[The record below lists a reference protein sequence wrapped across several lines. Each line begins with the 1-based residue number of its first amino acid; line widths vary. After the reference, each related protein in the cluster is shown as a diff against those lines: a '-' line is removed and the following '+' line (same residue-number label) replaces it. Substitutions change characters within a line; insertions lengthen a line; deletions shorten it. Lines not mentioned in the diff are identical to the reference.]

1 VNEERTRS
9 PIVPP
14 AAAFSQLPP
23 TRSRPLVVR
32 RAQEPRLSGAAA
44 MLGRSCGSPAARRS
58 GGASR
63 KMKTGRAGKVP
74 VPSLKRTHHMQIMK
88 AYPRALKENPD
99 RMRQSKSSPQ
109 ADVLML
115 ATIKP
120 VGIVH
125 VHPAFPRSAALERR
139 AWVCG
144 MVAFDNER
152 LGLLRHLSSWLRF
165 SVATISHRSLRA
177 SGALFAMSVSFSKRQ
192 AMTMVLWGMIVTATL
207 SYGKCGGTPLSDP
220 FTSEPRATHLRAR

>member
-1 VNEERTRS
+1 MRKEPDRRS
-9 PIVPP
+9 
-14 AAAFSQLPP
+14 FLLPP
-23 TRSRPLVVR
+23 LSLNC
-32 RAQEPRLSGAAA
+32 RLRDP
-44 MLGRSCGSPAARRS
+44 GRSSCAGLKSPACPAQQRCSAAVAAVRPP
-58 GGASR
+58 GGPGASR

-88 AYPRALKENPD
+88 ADPRALKENPD

-115 ATIKP
+115 ATIKA

-192 AMTMVLWGMIVTATL
+192 AMTMVLWGMTVTATR